1 MNNRSLF
8 KRKTYRQRVG
18 LVVAFLALNGLFL
31 DTSNAEE
38 DIPPELSS
46 DVTED
51 KFAQGKRFMAVT
63 ANPLAT
69 EAAYQILKKGGSAV
83 DAAIAAQLVLG
94 LVEPQS
100 SGIGGG
106 AFMLSW
112 AAQQKALK
120 YYDGREVT
128 PEKVDK
134 GQFLRASGEPRGF
147 MGLYRGSLGP
157 LGPTLFPQA

>member
-1 MNNRSLF
+1 LMRVLMNNRSLC

-18 LVVAFLALNGLFL
+18 LVVALLALNGLFL

-51 KFAQGKRFMAVT
+51 KFAHGKRFMAVT

-106 AFMLSW
+106 AFMLS
-112 AAQQKALK
+112 ALA
-120 YYDGREVT
+120 R
-128 PEKVDK
+128 
-134 GQFLRASGEPRGF
+134 LI
-147 MGLYRGSLGP
+147 
-157 LGPTLFPQA
+157 